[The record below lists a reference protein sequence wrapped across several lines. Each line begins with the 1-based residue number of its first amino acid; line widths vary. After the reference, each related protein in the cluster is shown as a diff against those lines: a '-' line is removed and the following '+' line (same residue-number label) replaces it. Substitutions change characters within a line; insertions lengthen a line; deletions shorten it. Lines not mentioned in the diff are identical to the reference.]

1 MDSRETVEMG
11 ADDMSDLHR
20 HAEQEAAIRAHNQPI
35 LDGFKA
41 NLEQAGLSRDTVSHH
56 VSHVTL
62 LAEYLISYELK
73 TLDDNPVTHVS
84 WVLEHWYPAKVQRL
98 SMHGKAAQAAAL
110 KKFFRWM
117 GEAGRLD
124 PASVKRSL
132 AILAE
137 FPAPKRRRG
146 ANSPDN

>member
-1 MDSRETVEMG
+1 MG
-11 ADDMSDLHR
+11 DLSTY
-20 HAEQEAAIRAHNQPI
+20 AQQEAAIRAHNLPI
-35 LDGFKA
+35 IDGFRA
-41 NLEQAGLSRDTVSHH
+41 SLEQAGLSRDTVSHH

-73 TLDDNPVTHVS
+73 TLDDNPVAHVS
-84 WVLEHWYPAKVQRL
+84 WVLEYWYPAKVQRL

-117 GEAGRLD
+117 GETGRLD
-124 PASVKRSL
+124 PASVQRSL
-132 AILAE
+132 TILAE

-146 ANSPDN
+146 ANSPTN